1 MNTRTR
7 RRTRACGR
15 TQGTQTRNPPALLR
29 TRMPL
34 LRARL
39 PAYPHAHAHTRT
51 HARARAR
58 AHAQARTRTRTR
70 GGDLGDQTRV
80 CPTANETFYGRPF
93 TGFKRMLKMLNATF
107 FLCLSFAAAG
117 VWGAGGGHVPGP
129 PRPAQPRRRLVTSPP
144 SPSRPRR
151 SHHIPAMTSHP
162 RRDHHVPAMTITS
175 PP

>member
-1 MNTRTR
+1 MNMRT
-7 RRTRACGR
+7 RTRACAR
-15 TQGTQTRNPPALLR
+15 THTGTETRKPPARLR

-34 LRARL
+34 LRARAH
-39 PAYPHAHAHTRT
+39 AYPHAHAHTRT

-80 CPTANETFYGRPF
+80 CPTANETFYGTHF
-93 TGFKRMLKMLNATF
+93 TGFKRMLKMLHATF
-107 FLCLSFAAAG
+107 FDVYPSPRQAF
-117 VWGAGGGHVPGP
+117 GGLEEGMFPGHH
-129 PRPAQPRRRLVTSPP
+129 AQPSLDAVW
-144 SPSRPRR
+144 
-151 SHHIPAMTSHP
+151 SHP